1 MYYHP
6 ALLALNPA
14 VFSNQA
20 PIIAKSSGTSLN
32 QHLPAFQQP
41 LELLEHMLR
50 PIKRQKVSAKAKTAD
65 ENCLSAAA
73 IVDPI
78 SLSTNLSTADCGLA
92 A

>member
-20 PIIAKSSGTSLN
+20 PIIAKSSGTSLK

-41 LELLEHMLR
+41 LEVLEPMLR
-50 PIKRQKVSAKAKTAD
+50 PVKRQKVSAKAKTAD

-73 IVDPI
+73 IVDPV
-78 SLSTNLSTADCGLA
+78 SLSTNKSTTDSGLA